1 MTLIRLLLYHTAE
14 RNLLGKIQTNC
25 LRNIFRGEDLSQLQ
39 LQRKK
44 NRSSHI
50 N

>member
-1 MTLIRLLLYHTAE
+1 MTLAHLLLYHTAE
-14 RNLLGKIQTNC
+14 KNLLEKIQMNC
-25 LRNIFRGEDLSQLQ
+25 LCNIFRGEDLSQLQ

-44 NRSSHI
+44 NHSSHI